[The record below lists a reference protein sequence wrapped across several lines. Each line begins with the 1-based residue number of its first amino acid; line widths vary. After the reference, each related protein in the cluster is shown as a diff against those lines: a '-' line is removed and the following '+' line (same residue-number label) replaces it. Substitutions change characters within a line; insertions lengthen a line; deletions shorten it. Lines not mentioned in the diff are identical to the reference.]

1 MSNCTLVQAFSGDP
15 ERVTVAGQQAGA
27 ASAHYHLL
35 SPLTAGLFSRAVSMS
50 GAALCWWAS
59 TKRHLE
65 KATKLA
71 KLVDCPQNETARM
84 VDCLRE
90 LPMDTIMNT
99 HPNFYDWKH
108 LEENQEPVTAWS
120 PRVDAESPVAFMPRE
135 PMLVKL

>member
-1 MSNCTLVQAFSGDP
+1 MTIVQAFSGDP

-50 GAALCWWAS
+50 GSALCWWAS

-120 PRVDAESPVAFMPRE
+120 PRVDVESPVAFMPRE